1 MSFNEVK
8 TGDLHSWDEPSED
21 EVAIQGVLQDYEV
34 TDTSKGEADRYE
46 VMTADGAVPF
56 FAPTI
61 LHDKLQRIGLG
72 SLVKIYF
79 TGVDQ
84 TNSGND
90 LKQFK
95 VLEAEMDED
104 NLEEVGL
111 DPEDFKEDE
120 DNEDFDEVSG
130 DDIPDL

>member
-8 TGDLHSWDEPSED
+8 TGDLHSWDEPNED
-21 EVAIQGVLQDYEV
+21 EVAIQGILQDYEV
-34 TDTSKGEADRYE
+34 TNTSKGEADRYE
-46 VMTADGAVPF
+46 VKTPDGTVPF

-79 TGVDQ
+79 TDIDT

-90 LKQFK
+90 IKQFK
-95 VLEAEMDED
+95 VLEAEVNNE

-111 DPEDFKEDE
+111 DPE
-120 DNEDFDEVSG
+120 EVNG
-130 DDIPDL
+130 DDDDGFDDVDSDDVPDL

>member
-1 MSFNEVK
+1 MPFNEVK
-8 TGDLHSWDEPSED
+8 TGDLHSWDEPNED

-46 VMTADGAVPF
+46 VMTAGGAVPF

-61 LHDKLQRIGLG
+61 LHDKLQRIGIG

-79 TGVDQ
+79 TGVDT

-95 VLEAEMDED
+95 VLEAEANDE

-111 DPEDFKEDE
+111 DPEDFND
-120 DNEDFDEVSG
+120 DSDGFDDVDG